1 MCFVCAGKSWDKVA
15 SSALRH
21 NQQPAFIEEFIVQRS
36 SRICSL
42 DPLASWAI
50 SFCIPARSNS
60 ALQYTPLRLRPPQ
73 GDTARLFRTRLTYA
87 TNRTRLTARPP
98 SSLFSQLPTHFHT
111 RAKGDGLALLQSHYL
126 TESIRC
132 LAGRSF
138 LQLSYPR
145 RPPDQRHQRHR
156 LSAPPPFSAN
166 LTSKRPSLPLFHIT
180 PSQCRKSC
188 AA

>member
-1 MCFVCAGKSWDKVA
+1 MRFVCAGKSWDKVA

-21 NQQPAFIEEFIVQRS
+21 NQQPALIEEFIVQRS

-87 TNRTRLTARPP
+87 TNRTRLRLTARPP

-111 RAKGDGLALLQSHYL
+111 RAKG
-126 TESIRC
+126 
-132 LAGRSF
+132 
-138 LQLSYPR
+138 R
-145 RPPDQRHQRHR
+145 RTG
-156 LSAPPPFSAN
+156 SAPIALPHRIHSLSRRTFFSTVI
-166 LTSKRPSLPLFHIT
+166 LPSTSTRPASPASPAFCA
-180 PSQCRKSC
+180 PSVFCEPYF
-188 AA
+188 